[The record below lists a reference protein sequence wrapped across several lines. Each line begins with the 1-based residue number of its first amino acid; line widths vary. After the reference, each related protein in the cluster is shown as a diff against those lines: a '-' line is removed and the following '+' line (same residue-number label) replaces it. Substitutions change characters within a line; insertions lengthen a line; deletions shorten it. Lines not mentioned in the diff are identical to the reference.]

1 MEDMKLLKVIIATIS
16 FCLLANCTA
25 TVNTIS
31 NQPMEQNGQ
40 LAKMPFPKTLGEK
53 ELSATGMVW
62 NGVQYLR
69 FNLNKSEKTLHK
81 QAVYHTLNNAQIG
94 EITAWHSNKRLATG
108 KVRVVHQYPTSSGYC
123 RVYQSYIQLNGAN
136 RHMTNKACKSYT
148 YPWVFL
154 K

>member
-1 MEDMKLLKVIIATIS
+1 MLVKDWMEDMKLLKVIIATIS

-81 QAVYHTLNNAQIG
+81 QAVY
-94 EITAWHSNKRLATG
+94 
-108 KVRVVHQYPTSSGYC
+108 SSGYC

-148 YPWVFL
+148 
-154 K
+154 